1 MSLPRATLRGWTVDQ
16 LRKTESIFT
25 ALLANAEDSDLRTYR
40 DGGTGWTCLEVL
52 CHLRDYEALFLQRAQ
67 LTAEQDNPE
76 LPNPDPEALAR
87 EGRYNEQD
95 SAEAFADW
103 KRRRAQTLAYLEAL
117 DDEAWARIAQ
127 HPRRGPMRLD
137 DQIALVAWHD
147 VNHAEQMAR
156 ILYEK
161 R

>member
-1 MSLPRATLRGWTVDQ
+1 MSLPRATLRGWTVEQ
-16 LRKTESIFT
+16 LGKMESILT
-25 ALLANAEDSDLRTYR
+25 HLLASATPSELRTYR

-52 CHLRDYEALFLQRAQ
+52 CHLRDYEALFLQRAR
-67 LTAEQDNPE
+67 LTAEQDRPE
-76 LPNPDPEALAR
+76 LPNPDPDALAR

-95 SAEAFADW
+95 SAQVFADW
-103 KRRRAQTLAYLEAL
+103 KQRRAATLAYLEAL
-117 DDEAWARIAQ
+117 SDNQWARVAQ

-156 ILYEK
+156 ILHEK